1 MDGFTACRRRLC
13 WPTALLCIF
22 SAVILLLA
30 PLSNAQQL
38 SSAQW
43 DTLQTYCTKCHNLD
57 DFFGGFAIDTLTPAD
72 VHKDAELWEKIVRKL
87 RGGMMP
93 PPENPRPPQRELTAL
108 VGNLE
113 TALDKAAAQ
122 HPNPGAVLL
131 HRMNR
136 NEYANAVRDL
146 LALPV
151 RGADLMPSD
160 DSAAGFDNIAS
171 ALSLSPALM
180 QSYVTAAAKIS
191 RLAIGDVAASSTVT
205 GFQPPSG
212 VSQSVN
218 VQGLPLGTRGGMAV
232 KYVFPLDA
240 DYEFNIR
247 RQGVNNFNLPAVG
260 LKDPLEVSVDGERV
274 ALLPADKPP
283 RVKVHVSAGAR
294 TIRIAFLH
302 TAPEQEVDDMYA
314 IHANSA
320 SIGGFDLTGPL
331 NVTGLGNTDSRKKIF
346 VCMPHETAE
355 EPVCARQILTTLA
368 ARAWRAP
375 VGEAAVDDLMG
386 FYQQGQKVRGF
397 ESGVQYALARILVDP
412 RFVYRFEKEPEN
424 IAAGQ
429 SYALDDFELASRLS
443 FFLWSSIPD
452 DALLQAAGNHQ
463 LIQPAQLQ
471 AQTNRMLA
479 DPRAAALV
487 ENFAA
492 QWLSLR
498 TLDTINPTST
508 DYDGTLRESMKRET
522 ELLFT
527 SILRE
532 DRSVLDLLDADY
544 TFVDERLA
552 RHYGIPNIQG
562 SRFRKVKITDVNR
575 RGLLGQASIL
585 TLTSAP
591 NRTSPVKRGQWILDN
606 ILGTPPPPPPP
617 GVEIKLDQPAAPGAA
632 PTTMR
637 QRMEQ
642 HRANPSCAAC
652 HGMIDPIGFA
662 LENFDAVGK
671 WRDSTAGQPVNA
683 ASKLWDGTPVNG
695 AASLRNILMAK
706 SENFVEVVTEK
717 LLAYGL
723 GRKVEYY
730 DMPTVRAIVRAA
742 KRDNYKLSSLV
753 KGVVASQAFQ
763 QRVKLAA
770 TPNTAVA
777 VGGVASIEAAKEN

>member
-1 MDGFTACRRRLC
+1 MTVMKVK
-13 WPTALLCIF
+13 
-22 SAVILLLA
+22 SAVKVLVLLGA
-30 PLSNAQQL
+30 AVCVQQCAAQQL
-38 SSAQW
+38 SAAQW
-43 DTLQTYCTKCHNLD
+43 DTLQTYCTKCHNLE
-57 DFFGGFAIDTLTPAD
+57 DFYGGFAIDTLTSSD
-72 VHKDAELWEKIVRKL
+72 VHKDAALWEKIVRKL
-87 RGGMMP
+87 RSGMMP
-93 PPENPRPPQRELTAL
+93 PPQQPRPPQRELTAL

-113 TALDKAAAQ
+113 TALDRADAL
-122 HPNPGAVLL
+122 HPNPGAVVL

-146 LALPV
+146 LALPL
-151 RGADLMPSD
+151 RGEDLMPSD

-191 RLAIGDVAASSTVT
+191 RLAIGDTAASASIAS
-205 GFQPPSG
+205 FQPRTG
-212 VSQSVN
+212 ISQSVH
-218 VQGLPLGTRGGMAV
+218 VQGLPLGTRGGMSV
-232 KYVFPLDA
+232 QYVFPLDA

-247 RQGVNNFNLPAVG
+247 RLGINNFNLPAVG
-260 LKDPLEVSVDGERV
+260 LKDPLEIVIDGERV

-283 RVKVHVSAGAR
+283 HAKVHVSAGAK
-294 TIRIAFLH
+294 TIQIAFLH
-302 TAPEQEVDDMYA
+302 SAPEQEVDDMYA

-320 SIGGFDLTGPL
+320 STAGFDITGPL
-331 NVTGLGNTDSRKKIF
+331 DVSGPGNTASRNRIF

-355 EPVCARQILTTLA
+355 EPVCARQLLTNLA
-368 ARAWRAP
+368 TRAWRAP
-375 VGEAAVDDLMG
+375 VAEAAVDDLMV
-386 FYQQGQKVRGF
+386 FYQQGQAVRGF
-397 ESGVQYALARILVDP
+397 ESGVQYAVARILVDP
-412 RFVYRFEKEPEN
+412 RFVYRFEKEPD
-424 IAAGQ
+424 AVVAGQ
-429 SYALDDFELASRLS
+429 SYALDGFELASRLS

-452 DALLQAAGNHQ
+452 EALLKAASARELG
-463 LIQPAQLQ
+463 QPVQLQ
-471 AQTNRMLA
+471 KQVNRMLA
-479 DPRAAALV
+479 DPRASALV

-522 ELLFT
+522 QLLFT

-532 DRSVLDLLDADY
+532 DRSILDLLDADY

-562 SRFRKVKITDVNR
+562 SRFRRVKVTDENR
-575 RGLLGQASIL
+575 RGLLGHASIL

-617 GVEIKLDQPAAPGAA
+617 GVEIKLDQPPAPGSV
-632 PTTMR
+632 PSTMR

-662 LENFDAVGK
+662 LENFDAIGK

-683 ASKLWDGTPVNG
+683 ASSLWDGTPVNG
-695 AASLRNILMAK
+695 AASLRHILMAK

-742 KRDNYKLSSLV
+742 KRDNYKLSSLI
-753 KGVVASQAFQ
+753 KGVVASPAFQ

-770 TPNTAVA
+770 PANSAVA
-777 VGGVASIEAAKEN
+777 QED